1 MQKRSAAVLLP
12 LLILLIGT
20 ALSHA
25 QAPQVYTATVI
36 AAEAASGGGSGNIE
50 IRLNGL
56 TSDADKTAM
65 LSALK
70 LNADTGMKLIQTGDM
85 GVVKVA
91 GQADRKI
98 YAAFLRQRDDGTQ
111 VLSLVGEHLAS
122 VLEKWLKD
130 KTATY
135 PFAILEMKL
144 AADGTPLGGVIFP
157 SVTVSESTDGY
168 IEVHDGKTNRAL
180 MIDTKKK

>member
-1 MQKRSAAVLLP
+1 MKKRFTNVGHVCVLL
-12 LLILLIGT
+12 
-20 ALSHA
+20 ALGATLSYA

-36 AAEAASGGGSGNIE
+36 AAEAASGGGSGTIE

-56 TSDADKTAM
+56 TSDADKAAM

-70 LNADTGMKLIQTGDM
+70 QNPDTGMKLIQAGDK
-85 GVVKVA
+85 GVVKVQ
-91 GQADRKI
+91 GQPNRKI
-98 YAAFLRQRDDGTQ
+98 YAAFLRKRDDGTQ

-130 KTATY
+130 QTQTY
-135 PFAILEMKL
+135 PFAVLEMKL

-157 SVTVSESTDGY
+157 SVTVAQSQDGY
-168 IEVHDGKTNRAL
+168 LEVHDGGTNRVL
-180 MIDTKKK
+180 MTETKKK